1 MRRVEAVHSL
11 HYNKGFG
18 AGFLSQENGV
28 FL

>member
-11 HYNKGFG
+11 HYNKEFD

-28 FL
+28 SL